1 MPHRLAA
8 AGPISATDPTFSWPR
23 IRGDRSLEYDFTS
36 DPHTPAASMAK
47 RPSSA
52 PSAGAGNSPQ
62 LRAPCCCHHLGNGL
76 RRHNPVLVYPGDP
89 SNAETGLE
97 AIEIMISG
105 RTSAVLLRRRGS
117 SAALRIGVVT
127 QPLSAAVLVAAVALH
142 AHLWVLLAPLW
153 LDIFSVGLVVPN
165 SEALALDQRA
175 SRAGTPPE

>member
-1 MPHRLAA
+1 
-8 AGPISATDPTFSWPR
+8 
-23 IRGDRSLEYDFTS
+23 
-36 DPHTPAASMAK
+36 
-47 RPSSA
+47 
-52 PSAGAGNSPQ
+52 
-62 LRAPCCCHHLGNGL
+62 
-76 RRHNPVLVYPGDP
+76 VYPGDP

-175 SRAGTPPE
+175 SRAGTASGVMGLAQYGLGALAAPLAFQNADTTALTMAGSAQCLD